1 MRIQTSVRPLLPAD
15 HDAVFAMMADQAAV
29 TMAAFTAED
38 PNDRVAFDLHMQRV
52 AAIPGA
58 KNWAVVDGEEML
70 VGTISTFPSDDK
82 LSEVTYWIER
92 AHWGHGHA
100 TRALALVLPHTARPV
115 LARVAYDN
123 HASRRVLQK
132 AGFVIIGRNRD
143 YASGRRAQID
153 ELILRLD

>member
-1 MRIQTSVRPLLPAD
+1 MRIQTFVRPLLTSD
-15 HDAVFAMMADQAAV
+15 HDEVFTMMADQAAV

-38 PNDRVAFDLHMQRV
+38 SHDRVAFDLHMHRV
-52 AAIPGA
+52 AAIPGV
-58 KNWAVVDGEEML
+58 KNWAVVGVEEML
-70 VGTISTFPSDDK
+70 VGTISTFPSDEK

-100 TRALALVLPHTARPV
+100 SRALALVLPHTARPV

-132 AGFVIIGRNRD
+132 AGFVIIGQNRD
-143 YASGRRAQID
+143 YAAARRAHID